1 MLTSRGTCQGI
12 LFLVSL
18 ISFILSAAPEAQA
31 FQVSPTS
38 LNFTGLEGGSN
49 PPSQTVIFSK
59 NNKSPLGWT
68 ITDDATW
75 LAVTPLSG
83 TMRKTARVTISINT
97 KGLAAGSYTAT
108 MTITTNNGD
117 NASVPVTLTVTSG
130 STSPTMSLSPSSLT
144 FSGTQGGANP
154 AAKTLSITNTGGGAL
169 SWTVSDNTAW
179 LSLSP
184 ASGTA
189 PSSATASVNTAGLA
203 AGTYNATITATATG
217 ATNTPQ
223 TVPVTLTV
231 TAAPPT
237 IGLSLTSILF
247 TGVQSGANPTNQTLS
262 LTNTGGGTLSWS
274 VSDTATWLTLSP
286 ASGTAPG
293 STTMSVNTSG
303 LTAGSYNATITVAAT
318 GATNTPQA
326 VPVTLTV
333 AAASPTIGLSPT
345 SLSFTGTQGG
355 TNPAAKTV
363 SITNTGGGT
372 LSWTVGDNGAWLSL
386 SPASGTAPGSA
397 TASVNTAGLAAG
409 TYNATITATAT
420 GATNTPQAV
429 AVTLTVTAPVS
440 QSAIVTNMV
449 PDGSGATVTIQG
461 PGQVLEFIYNAQ
473 STYTGISSFIAGTA
487 SFRHTFSWPQGTT
500 FACYRT
506 RGTDNL
512 YTEQACASVTP
523 GPPPTSG
530 TATLTWSASTSSDVT
545 AYKVYLGTASGV
557 YNPPTTVGNLT
568 TYQMLNLTTGQTYY
582 FSVTA
587 VDTSGNESS
596 HSNEVSK
603 SIY

>member
-1 MLTSRGTCQGI
+1 MLTATRGNPMGLLSANHATGRRPMLTSSGTCQGI

-154 AAKTLSITNTGGGAL
+154 AAKTLSITNTGGGTL
-169 SWTVSDNTAW
+169 SWTVSDNA
-179 LSLSP
+179 
-184 ASGTA
+184 
-189 PSSATASVNTAGLA
+189 
-203 AGTYNATITATATG
+203 
-217 ATNTPQ
+217 
-223 TVPVTLTV
+223 
-231 TAAPPT
+231 
-237 IGLSLTSILF
+237 
-247 TGVQSGANPTNQTLS
+247 
-262 LTNTGGGTLSWS
+262 
-274 VSDTATWLTLSP
+274 
-286 ASGTAPG
+286 
-293 STTMSVNTSG
+293 
-303 LTAGSYNATITVAAT
+303 
-318 GATNTPQA
+318 
-326 VPVTLTV
+326 
-333 AAASPTIGLSPT
+333 
-345 SLSFTGTQGG
+345 
-355 TNPAAKTV
+355 
-363 SITNTGGGT
+363 
-372 LSWTVGDNGAWLSL
+372 AWLSL

>member
-1 MLTSRGTCQGI
+1 MGLLSANHATGRRPMLTSRGTCQGI

-83 TMRKTARVTISINT
+83 TMRRTAQVAISINT

-117 NASVPVTLTVTSG
+117 NASVPVTLTVTSV

-154 AAKTLSITNTGGGAL
+154 AAKTLSITNTGGGTL
-169 SWTVSDNTAW
+169 SWTVSDNAAW

-203 AGTYNATITATATG
+203 AGT
-217 ATNTPQ
+217 
-223 TVPVTLTV
+223 
-231 TAAPPT
+231 
-237 IGLSLTSILF
+237 
-247 TGVQSGANPTNQTLS
+247 
-262 LTNTGGGTLSWS
+262 
-274 VSDTATWLTLSP
+274 
-286 ASGTAPG
+286 
-293 STTMSVNTSG
+293 
-303 LTAGSYNATITVAAT
+303 YNATITVAAT

-363 SITNTGGGT
+363 SITNTGCGT
-372 LSWTVGDNGAWLSL
+372 LSWTVGDNGGWLSL
-386 SPASGTAPGSA
+386 RPASGAAPGRA
-397 TASVNTAGLAAG
+397 
-409 TYNATITATAT
+409 
-420 GATNTPQAV
+420 
-429 AVTLTVTAPVS
+429 
-440 QSAIVTNMV
+440 
-449 PDGSGATVTIQG
+449 
-461 PGQVLEFIYNAQ
+461 
-473 STYTGISSFIAGTA
+473 
-487 SFRHTFSWPQGTT
+487 
-500 FACYRT
+500 
-506 RGTDNL
+506 
-512 YTEQACASVTP
+512 
-523 GPPPTSG
+523 
-530 TATLTWSASTSSDVT
+530 
-545 AYKVYLGTASGV
+545 
-557 YNPPTTVGNLT
+557 
-568 TYQMLNLTTGQTYY
+568 
-582 FSVTA
+582 
-587 VDTSGNESS
+587 
-596 HSNEVSK
+596 
-603 SIY
+603 